1 MFRNLLF
8 IVGLIFYELLL
19 IPGHLFAQ
27 ELDSEDRTLSIQKAK
42 GNIVLDGELDEK
54 DWAIA
59 QPTDHFHQTFPFDTV
74 KAISNTV
81 VRLTYDKE
89 FLYVGITG
97 YDHQP
102 GPYTIESFK
111 RDFFGSQNDVVN
123 IIIDPYGDQTNAFL
137 FGLSPFG
144 VMREAFL
151 NAQAESSRDAFSWDN
166 KWFARSKIKDGYW
179 TGEMAIPFKTL
190 RYKAGSDRWKV
201 NFYRLDTKQNERSS
215 WIRIPR
221 GYQTTSLAFTG
232 DLIWDQPLKKQKGPN
247 ISVIP
252 YLSGGA
258 YNDYQSD
265 DPVLLNS
272 GIGGDVK
279 IGLTPSLNLDLTINP
294 DFSQVEVDQQVTNLS
309 RFEIFFPEKRQF
321 FLENADLFENFGN
334 KDALPFFSRRIG
346 IAYDSALGQNIPKRV
361 LFGARV
367 TGKLNED
374 WRIGILSAQ
383 VEGQPDFNIPGQNY
397 AVAVVQ
403 RNIFKTSNIS
413 AILTNKQGVDLGSGE
428 SGSDFNRVAGV
439 DYNLN
444 SRNGVWRGKAFY
456 HQSMDNMDEEQQNSY
471 GANLEY
477 RVPNARVFFDYLSV
491 GENFTAATGFI
502 PRKGFNSLEPGIE
515 YNIYP
520 NSSQINRHIFK
531 VSTRHIWN
539 QQNELTDRKLAT
551 GYELYFSNN
560 TRILFDVNSGWIR
573 LLRSFDPTNSGGLP
587 LEEGTSYDYQ
597 LYSLE
602 VKTNKIR
609 PLFAEFVAK
618 GGKFYNGRRVGT
630 EGNINYR
637 MSPFGIFSLNYA
649 YNIVKLPEPY
659 NSANILLLGPS
670 LGLTFSRSLFL
681 NTFFQYNNQIDNF
694 NINARLQW
702 RFKPASDFF
711 LVYTDNYFPEDLT
724 VKNRSLVAKLTYWF
738 SL

>member
-1 MFRNLLF
+1 MVRFFLY
-8 IVGLIFYELLL
+8 GLMLM
-19 IPGHLFAQ
+19 PGYLRAEPFNDEVRSLHIRKAQ
-27 ELDSEDRTLSIQKAK
+27 GD
-42 GNIVLDGELDEK
+42 IVLDGELDEN
-54 DWAIA
+54 DWIIA
-59 QPTDHFHQTFPFDTV
+59 ESTDHFHQTFPFDTV
-74 KAISNTV
+74 KAISNTIV
-81 VRLTYDKE
+81 KLTYDKN
-89 FLYVGITG
+89 FLYVGIIG
-97 YDHQP
+97 YDEDP

-123 IIIDPYGDQTNAFL
+123 IVIDPYGDQTNAFL

-151 NAQAESSRDAFSWDN
+151 NAQAESSKDAFSWDN
-166 KWFARSKIKDGYW
+166 KWFAKSKIKDGYW

-190 RYKAGSDRWKV
+190 RYKAGSDQWKI

-232 DLIWDQPLKKQKGPN
+232 DLIWDEPLKKQKGPN

-252 YLSGGA
+252 YISGGVA
-258 YNDYQSD
+258 KDYQTDQSAKY
-265 DPVLLNS
+265 NS

-279 IGLTPSLNLDLTINP
+279 VGLTPSLNLDLTINP

-334 KDALPFFSRRIG
+334 EDALPFFSRRIG
-346 IAYDSALGQNIPKRV
+346 IAYDSALAQNVPKSV

-367 TGKLNED
+367 TGKLND
-374 WRIGILSAQ
+374 NWRIGLLSAQ
-383 VEGQPDFNIPGQNY
+383 VEGQSDFNLSSQNY
-397 AVAVVQ
+397 SVAVIQ

-413 AILTNKQGVDLGSGE
+413 AIFTNKQGLASGE
-428 SGSDFNRVAGV
+428 NDEVFNRVAGI

-444 SRNGVWRGKAFY
+444 SRDGVWKGKAFY
-456 HQSMDNMDEEQQNSY
+456 HQSMDNYKLEEAQSY
-471 GANLEY
+471 GGNLEY
-477 RVPNARVFFDYLSV
+477 RVPEVRAFMEYLSV
-491 GENFTAATGFI
+491 GENYQAATGFV
-502 PRKGFNSLEPGIE
+502 PRRGFNRLEPGVE

-520 NSSQINRHIFK
+520 NSTLINRHIFK
-531 VSTRHIWN
+531 VSSRHIWN
-539 QQNELTDRKLAT
+539 QQNEITDRKLEA

-560 TRILFDVNSGWIR
+560 TRILFDINTGWIR
-573 LLRSFDPTNSGGLP
+573 LLRSFDPTNSGGVP
-587 LEEGTSYDYQ
+587 LAEGSAYDYQ

-602 VKTNKIR
+602 LKTNKLR
-609 PLFAEFVAK
+609 PFFGEIIAK
-618 GGKFYNGRRVGT
+618 GGKYYNGRRIGT

-637 MSPFGIFSLNYA
+637 MSPFGIFTMNYA
-649 YNIVKLPEPY
+649 YNIVRLPEPY
-659 NSANILLLGPS
+659 SSANILLLGPS
-670 LGLTFSRSLFL
+670 LGLTFSRNLFL
-681 NTFFQYNNQIDNF
+681 NTFVQYNNQIDNF
-694 NINARLQW
+694 NINARMQW

-711 LVYTDNYFPEDLT
+711 LVYTDNYFPEDFR
-724 VKNRSLVAKLTYWF
+724 VKNRSLIAKLTYWF

>member
-1 MFRNLLF
+1 MMDHPALNMVRFFLY
-8 IVGLIFYELLL
+8 GLMLM
-19 IPGHLFAQ
+19 PGYLRAEPFNDEVRSLHIRKAQ
-27 ELDSEDRTLSIQKAK
+27 GD
-42 GNIVLDGELDEK
+42 IVLDGELDEN
-54 DWAIA
+54 DWIIA
-59 QPTDHFHQTFPFDTV
+59 ESTDHFHQTFPFDTV
-74 KAISNTV
+74 KAISNTIV
-81 VRLTYDKE
+81 KLTYDKN
-89 FLYVGITG
+89 FLYVGIIG
-97 YDHQP
+97 YDEDP

-123 IIIDPYGDQTNAFL
+123 IVIDPYGDQTNAFL

-151 NAQAESSRDAFSWDN
+151 NAQAESSKDAFSWDN
-166 KWFARSKIKDGYW
+166 KWFAKSKIKDGYW

-190 RYKAGSDRWKV
+190 RYKAGSDQWKI

-232 DLIWDQPLKKQKGPN
+232 DLIWDEPLKKQKGPN

-252 YLSGGA
+252 YISGGVA
-258 YNDYQSD
+258 KDYQTDQSAKY
-265 DPVLLNS
+265 NS

-279 IGLTPSLNLDLTINP
+279 VGLTPSLNLDLTINP

-334 KDALPFFSRRIG
+334 EDALPFFSRRIG
-346 IAYDSALGQNIPKRV
+346 IAYDSALAQNVPKSV

-367 TGKLNED
+367 TGKLND
-374 WRIGILSAQ
+374 NWRIGLLSAQ
-383 VEGQPDFNIPGQNY
+383 VEGQSDFNLSSQNY
-397 AVAVVQ
+397 SVAVIQ

-413 AILTNKQGVDLGSGE
+413 AIFTNKQGLASGE
-428 SGSDFNRVAGV
+428 NDEVFNRVAGI

-444 SRNGVWRGKAFY
+444 SRDGVWKGKAFY
-456 HQSMDNMDEEQQNSY
+456 HQSMDNYKLEEAQSY
-471 GANLEY
+471 GGNLEY
-477 RVPNARVFFDYLSV
+477 RVPEVRAFMEYLSV
-491 GENFTAATGFI
+491 GENYQAATGFV
-502 PRKGFNSLEPGIE
+502 PRRGFNRLEPGVE

-520 NSSQINRHIFK
+520 NSTLINRHIFK
-531 VSTRHIWN
+531 VSSRHIWN
-539 QQNELTDRKLAT
+539 QQNEITDRKLEA

-560 TRILFDVNSGWIR
+560 TRILFDINTGWIR
-573 LLRSFDPTNSGGLP
+573 LLRSFDPTNSGGVP
-587 LEEGTSYDYQ
+587 LAEGSAYDYQ

-602 VKTNKIR
+602 LKTNKLR
-609 PLFAEFVAK
+609 PFFGEIIAK
-618 GGKFYNGRRVGT
+618 GGKYYNGRRIGT

-637 MSPFGIFSLNYA
+637 MSPFGIFTMNYA
-649 YNIVKLPEPY
+649 YNIVRLPEPY
-659 NSANILLLGPS
+659 SSANILLLGPS
-670 LGLTFSRSLFL
+670 LGLTFSRNLFL
-681 NTFFQYNNQIDNF
+681 NTFVQYNNQIDNF
-694 NINARLQW
+694 NINARMQW

-711 LVYTDNYFPEDLT
+711 LVYTDNYFPEDFR
-724 VKNRSLVAKLTYWF
+724 VKNRSLIAKLTYWF

>member
-1 MFRNLLF
+1 M
-8 IVGLIFYELLL
+8 
-19 IPGHLFAQ
+19 PGYLRAEPFNDEVRSLHIRKAQ
-27 ELDSEDRTLSIQKAK
+27 GD
-42 GNIVLDGELDEK
+42 IVLDGELDEN
-54 DWAIA
+54 DWIIA
-59 QPTDHFHQTFPFDTV
+59 ESTDHFHQTFPFDTV
-74 KAISNTV
+74 KAISNTIV
-81 VRLTYDKE
+81 KLTYDKN
-89 FLYVGITG
+89 FLYVGIIG
-97 YDHQP
+97 YDEDP

-123 IIIDPYGDQTNAFL
+123 IVIDPYGDQTNAFL

-151 NAQAESSRDAFSWDN
+151 NAQAESSKDAFSWDN
-166 KWFARSKIKDGYW
+166 KWFAKSKIKDGYW

-190 RYKAGSDRWKV
+190 RYKAGSDQWKI

-232 DLIWDQPLKKQKGPN
+232 DLIWDEPLKKQKGPN

-252 YLSGGA
+252 YISGGVA
-258 YNDYQSD
+258 KDYQTDQSAKY
-265 DPVLLNS
+265 NS

-279 IGLTPSLNLDLTINP
+279 VGLTPSLNLDLTINP

-334 KDALPFFSRRIG
+334 EDALPFFSRRIG
-346 IAYDSALGQNIPKRV
+346 IAYDSALAQNVPKSV

-367 TGKLNED
+367 TGKLND
-374 WRIGILSAQ
+374 NWRIGLLSAQ
-383 VEGQPDFNIPGQNY
+383 VEGQSDFNLSSQNY
-397 AVAVVQ
+397 SVAVIQ

-413 AILTNKQGVDLGSGE
+413 AIFTNKQGLASGE
-428 SGSDFNRVAGV
+428 NDEVFNRVAGI

-444 SRNGVWRGKAFY
+444 SRDGVWKGKAFY
-456 HQSMDNMDEEQQNSY
+456 HQSMDNYKLEEAQSY
-471 GANLEY
+471 GGNLEY
-477 RVPNARVFFDYLSV
+477 RVPEVRAFMEYLSV
-491 GENFTAATGFI
+491 GENYQAATGFV
-502 PRKGFNSLEPGIE
+502 PRRGFNRLEPGVE

-520 NSSQINRHIFK
+520 NSTLINRHIFK
-531 VSTRHIWN
+531 VSSRHIWN
-539 QQNELTDRKLAT
+539 QQNEITDRKLEA

-560 TRILFDVNSGWIR
+560 TRILFDINTGWIR
-573 LLRSFDPTNSGGLP
+573 LLRSFDPTNSGGVP
-587 LEEGTSYDYQ
+587 LAEGSAYDYQ

-602 VKTNKIR
+602 LKTNKLR
-609 PLFAEFVAK
+609 PFFGEIIAK
-618 GGKFYNGRRVGT
+618 GGKYYNGRRIGT

-637 MSPFGIFSLNYA
+637 MSPFGIFTMNYA
-649 YNIVKLPEPY
+649 YNIVRLPEPY
-659 NSANILLLGPS
+659 SSANILLLGPS
-670 LGLTFSRSLFL
+670 LGLTFSRNLFL
-681 NTFFQYNNQIDNF
+681 NTFVQYNNQIDNF
-694 NINARLQW
+694 NINARMQW

-711 LVYTDNYFPEDLT
+711 LVYTDNYFPEDFR
-724 VKNRSLVAKLTYWF
+724 VKNRSLIAKLTYWF